1 MADGDHDDDDEDGD
15 DNDDDGDDEDDDG
28 DEDGDDA
35 MCGQRKADACG
46 YIAFS
51 SVGTS
56 QTHWSAMTA
65 PK

>member
-1 MADGDHDDDDEDGD
+1 MSDDDHDDHDDDEDGD
-15 DNDDDGDDEDDDG
+15 DNGDDEDDDN

>member
-1 MADGDHDDDDEDGD
+1 MADDDHDDDDEDGD

-35 MCGQRKADACG
+35 MCGQRKAHACG

-56 QTHWSAMTA
+56 QTHWSAMTT

>member
-1 MADGDHDDDDEDGD
+1 MSDYDHDDHDDDEDGD
-15 DNDDDGDDEDDDG
+15 DEDDDI

>member
-1 MADGDHDDDDEDGD
+1 MSDDDLDDHDDDEDGD
-15 DNDDDGDDEDDDG
+15 DNGDDGDDDS

>member
-1 MADGDHDDDDEDGD
+1 MSDDDHDDDEDGD
-15 DNDDDGDDEDDDG
+15 DNGDDEDGDS

>member
-1 MADGDHDDDDEDGD
+1 MSDDDHDDHDDDEDGD
-15 DNDDDGDDEDDDG
+15 DNGDDEDDDS

>member
-1 MADGDHDDDDEDGD
+1 MSDDDHDDHDDDEDGD
-15 DNDDDGDDEDDDG
+15 DNGDDEDGDS

>member
-1 MADGDHDDDDEDGD
+1 MSDDDHDDHDDDEDGD
-15 DNDDDGDDEDDDG
+15 DNGDDDDDS

>member
-1 MADGDHDDDDEDGD
+1 MSDDDLDDHDDDEYGD
-15 DNDDDGDDEDDDG
+15 DNGDDGDDDS

>member
-1 MADGDHDDDDEDGD
+1 MSDDDHDDHDDDEDGD
-15 DNDDDGDDEDDDG
+15 DNGDDEDDDG

>member
-1 MADGDHDDDDEDGD
+1 MSDDDLDDYDDDEDGD
-15 DNDDDGDDEDDDG
+15 DNGDDGDDDS